1 MMFLF
6 KQIILASVFF
16 MMSMGMLSC
25 ISDYKI
31 EHFPPLNE
39 QNVISEILQENGVYV
54 NNIRN
59 KLLIYYYDWPD
70 DDEEEGYEILIDD
83 TSIHK
88 LVLSAT
94 INLLSKSEYFQGMNI
109 SYEVAMKIDSID
121 VRTDSVVLMQ
131 KLDLSQCNLTHLPPE
146 IGKIRTM
153 TLDISWN
160 KGLVLPIEITQMDSL
175 PQPYDRLDVDFD
187 QTWTAETF
195 DSLPTWAKDWLGN
208 HNLL

>member
-1 MMFLF
+1 
-6 KQIILASVFF
+6 
-16 MMSMGMLSC
+16 MGMLSC

-146 IGKIRTM
+146 IGKMRVSS
-153 TLDISWN
+153 LDISYN
-160 KGLVLPIEITQMDSL
+160 YTTLMTLPDELMQLSESPRYWDTLIVN
-175 PQPYDRLDVDFD
+175 YDIGAVNGMVGVSDTLK
-187 QTWTAETF
+187 
-195 DSLPTWAKDWLGN
+195 SWLQR
-208 HNLL
+208 HAAQK